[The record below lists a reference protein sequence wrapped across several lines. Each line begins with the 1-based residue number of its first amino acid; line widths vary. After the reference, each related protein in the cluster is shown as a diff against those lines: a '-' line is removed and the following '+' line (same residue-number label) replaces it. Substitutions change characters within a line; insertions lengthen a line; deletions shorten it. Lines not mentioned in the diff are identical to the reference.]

1 MQKPPSRIRKPLS
14 RKAVLIIH
22 SLSCYYALCVP
33 HILACPA
40 GRRNIISKLLG
51 ISLYIA
57 ADKRFNKL
65 TCLVILMLDCRG
77 LHEVRARGKD
87 RSGKAAVKRDLAGTQ
102 GINDYAR

>member
-14 RKAVLIIH
+14 RKAALIH
-22 SLSCYYALCVP
+22 SPSCYYALCVP

-40 GRRNIISKLLG
+40 CRRNIISELLG

-77 LHEVRARGKD
+77 LHEVRTRGKD
-87 RSGKAAVKRDLAGTQ
+87 RPGKAAVKRDLAGAQ